1 MTTLVVFI
9 LMMMCNPEVQK
20 KAQIEIDALIG
31 SDRLPEFEDIEGLTY
46 LNFIRLEVLR

>member
-20 KAQIEIDALIG
+20 KAQAEVDAVIG
-31 SDRLPEFEDIEGLTY
+31 SDRLPEFDDLEGLTY
-46 LNFIRLEVLR
+46 LNYIRLEVLR